1 MGHRGQDD
9 IDTHKKSVETRKHH
23 EFGTSLLVQWLR
35 LSALNAGGPGS
46 TPGQGTKISKPTL
59 CYKKKKK
66 KLKIQSLNQE
76 NIDNF

>member
-1 MGHRGQDD
+1 MVHRGQDD

-46 TPGQGTKISKPTL
+46 IPGQGTRSHNATAKRFHVPQLRPHAAK
-59 CYKKKKK
+59 
-66 KLKIQSLNQE
+66 
-76 NIDNF
+76 